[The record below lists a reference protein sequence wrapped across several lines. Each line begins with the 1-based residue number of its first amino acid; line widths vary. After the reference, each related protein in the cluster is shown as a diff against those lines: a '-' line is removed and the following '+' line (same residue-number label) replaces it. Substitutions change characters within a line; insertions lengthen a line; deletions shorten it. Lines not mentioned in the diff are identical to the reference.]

1 MLGTLVTDPYQ
12 AFRQAVDRPEVKI
25 DLGRAALTIALPD
38 YPNLDVAACLAQIDD
53 LAVEVT
59 ERAGAGADVYH
70 SLAALNHVLFTEH
83 GFRGNREDYFD
94 PRNSFLNEVLE
105 RKTGIPISLSV
116 LYMEV
121 AQRIGLTLAGVGF
134 PGHFLVKYV
143 CEGEEIV
150 LDPFV
155 GGEVKSRGDLNRML
169 RDLYG
174 GKVAFDPEFL
184 EPVSKKHILKR
195 MLANLKS
202 IYLKKNDLAKTLLVF
217 DRLIILDPAAP
228 EDFRDRGL
236 LYLRLECFTQAR
248 EDLQTYLK
256 LAPNA
261 ADAGVI
267 REQVVSLGN
276 QGTLLH

>member
-1 MLGTLVTDPYQ
+1 
-12 AFRQAVDRPEVKI
+12 
-25 DLGRAALTIALPD
+25 LTIALPD
-38 YPNLDVAACLAQIDD
+38 YPNLDVAACLARVDD

-59 ERAGAGADVYH
+59 QRCGADSDVYR

-94 PRNSFLNEVLE
+94 PKNSFLNEVLE

-121 AQRIGLTLAGVGF
+121 AQRIGLVLAGVGF

-143 CEGEEIV
+143 REGAEIV
-150 LDPFV
+150 IDPFL
-155 GGEVKSRGDLNRML
+155 GGEVRSSDDLNRVL

-174 GKVAFDPEFL
+174 GRVGFNPEFL
-184 EPVSKKHILKR
+184 EPVSKKQILKR
-195 MLANLKS
+195 MLANLKA
-202 IYLKKNDLAKTLLVF
+202 IYLKKNDLVKTLLVF

-228 EDFRDRGL
+228 EDLRDRGL

-248 EDLQTYLK
+248 EDFQTYLK

-261 ADAGVI
+261 EDAGVI

-276 QGTLLH
+276 QVTRLH